1 MPKILKT
8 RAELAK
14 LLLSEARQSGKCTG
28 LVDVFITGPHPER
41 SITWGFGTAPTGR
54 SMVSPECGIELQ
66 AIASRLQKE
75 FDLSAEESDRPS
87 SAAK

>member
-1 MPKILKT
+1 MPEILKT

-28 LVDVFITGPHPER
+28 VADLFITGPHPER

-54 SMVSPECGIELQ
+54 STVSPECGIELQ

-75 FDLSAEESDRPS
+75 FDLSAEELDKTD
-87 SAAK
+87 AA